1 MAAVYLAQAAISE
14 TQLLQAAAAVEALA
28 THPLAR
34 AIVQTAEQR
43 GIVLPA
49 AHDVYQEAGAG
60 IRAQVE
66 GIGTVAVG
74 KAEFCHI
81 NIPPQADPVW
91 QLASIV
97 AVAIN
102 GQAAG
107 AFALADALKDDS
119 LRAIQRLQQHQIDV
133 YIMSGDQPAAV
144 SYIAQQLGINHAQ
157 GSMTPRDKAQAV
169 QTLKQQGKIVA
180 MVGDGI
186 NDAPALA
193 AADVSFAMHGGADVA
208 THTASA
214 TLMQHS
220 VNQMVDALLVSQATM
235 TNIKQNLFFAFFY
248 NILGIPLAALGFLN
262 PIIAGAAM
270 ALSSISVLS
279 NALRLKRVK
288 ID

>member
-1 MAAVYLAQAAISE
+1 
-14 TQLLQAAAAVEALA
+14 
-28 THPLAR
+28 
-34 AIVQTAEQR
+34 
-43 GIVLPA
+43 
-49 AHDVYQEAGAG
+49 
-60 IRAQVE
+60 
-66 GIGTVAVG
+66 
-74 KAEFCHI
+74 
-81 NIPPQADPVW
+81 
-91 QLASIV
+91 
-97 AVAIN
+97 
-102 GQAAG
+102 
-107 AFALADALKDDS
+107 
-119 LRAIQRLQQHQIDV
+119 
-133 YIMSGDQPAAV
+133 MSGDQPAAV
-144 SYIAQQLGINHAQ
+144 SYIAQQLGITHAQ
-157 GSMTPRDKAQAV
+157 GSMMPRDKAQAV

-288 ID
+288 IDWHIQPVIVLCRVGWMPLQPILFFWLV